1 MITTYYRNIKDAKL
15 LKIDKFRTGSW
26 IHIQSPTED
35 ELSQVI
41 EKFGLE
47 AGHVRDALDPDEMP
61 RLETEGDTTYVFMRY
76 TYNNDGRL
84 LTAPIALII
93 GPKVLITITAQPFPR
108 LELFTQGKLEVF
120 TTQRAKLF
128 LQLMRHSTNTYNTG
142 LNTINRQIRSARAG
156 LNVTSISNRNFVQFV
171 VIEDVLNDYLS
182 ELMPTNTMLT
192 NLLAGK
198 HNLSF
203 FEEDRDLIEDL
214 VLGTRQSIEASKSNL
229 RTIVNIREAYSNI
242 MTNNLNRQI
251 KLLTSLT
258 IILMIPNVI
267 AGFFGMNVPI
277 PLGAMPWAFPLI
289 LLSTLGLC
297 GYLIWLFNRRGWL

>member
-1 MITTYYRNIKDAKL
+1 MITTYYRNIKDPKL
-15 LKIDKFRTGSW
+15 IKVDKFRTGSW
-26 IHIQSPTED
+26 IHMQSPTEE
-35 ELSQVI
+35 ELAQVI
-41 EKFGLE
+41 AKFNLD

-84 LTAPIALII
+84 FTAPVALIV
-93 GPKVLITITAQPFPR
+93 GPKAFITIAPQPFPN
-108 LELFTQGKLEVF
+108 LELFTKGKLEVF

-128 LQLMRHSTNTYNTG
+128 LQVMRHITNTYNIG
-142 LNTINRQIRSARAG
+142 LNTINRQIRGARAG

-182 ELMPTNTMLT
+182 ELMPTNNMLT

-198 HNLSF
+198 HSLSF
-203 FEEDRDLIEDL
+203 YEEDRDIIEDL
-214 VLGTRQSIEASKSNL
+214 VLGTRQSIESSKSNL
-229 RTIVNIREAYSNI
+229 KTIVNIREAYSNI

-258 IILMIPNVI
+258 IILMVPNVI

-277 PLGAMPWAFPLI
+277 PLQDYPWAFPAIVLA
-289 LLSTLGLC
+289 TLGLC
-297 GYLIWLFNRRGWL
+297 SYLIWLFNRRGWL